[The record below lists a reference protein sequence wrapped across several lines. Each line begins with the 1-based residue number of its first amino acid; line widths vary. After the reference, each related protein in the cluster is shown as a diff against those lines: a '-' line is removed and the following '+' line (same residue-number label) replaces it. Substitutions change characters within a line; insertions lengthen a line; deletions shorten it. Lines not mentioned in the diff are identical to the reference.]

1 MQFEFTAFPRGTEGR
16 GASRR
21 LRRTGRAPGI
31 VYGGAEK
38 PEPIELDHNAL
49 IHALNKEAFHSSI
62 LTMKLGEAA
71 QRVLLRDVQMH
82 PFRHEVL
89 HIDFQRVDENRK
101 IHMKV
106 PLHFINAELAPA
118 VKTTDAI
125 ISHVLT
131 ELDVSCLPK
140 DLPAFVEVDLS
151 PLAVGQSIHVSDL
164 KLPAGVTAVTRPG
177 ASPVVATD
185 LVPRIVVEVGEVGP
199 RLLKRWR
206 ARQRRP
212 GAARRQATERA
223 AGSRGKK
230 CRQGAAAKKD
240 DRNKCLGTQ
249 EATGAGLG
257 GPPSRRSRQHELT
270 PWRIDSPHRGLGN
283 PGREYRGATQL
294 RFHLAG
300 TLQAGLGRFQAWR
313 KRLGARWRGP
323 CASRFRRRS

>member
-177 ASPVVATD
+177 PSPVVATAI
-185 LVPRIVVEVGEVGP
+185 VPRIVVEVEEVAAPTAEAVAGEAAAAAEGA
-199 RLLKRWR
+199 K
-206 ARQRRP
+206 P
-212 GAARRQATERA
+212 GDKAAEKSGEKPAE
-223 AGSRGKK
+223 K
-230 CRQGAAAKKD
+230 GADKAPAKKD
-240 DRNKCLGTQ
+240 DK
-249 EATGAGLG
+249 
-257 GPPSRRSRQHELT
+257 
-270 PWRIDSPHRGLGN
+270 
-283 PGREYRGATQL
+283 
-294 RFHLAG
+294 
-300 TLQAGLGRFQAWR
+300 
-313 KRLGARWRGP
+313 K
-323 CASRFRRRS
+323 